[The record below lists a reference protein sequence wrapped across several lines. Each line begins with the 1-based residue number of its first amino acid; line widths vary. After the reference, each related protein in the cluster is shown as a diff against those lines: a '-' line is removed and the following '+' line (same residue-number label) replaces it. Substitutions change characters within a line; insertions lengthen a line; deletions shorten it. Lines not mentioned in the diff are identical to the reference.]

1 MSSQMVPS
9 TSVATNDS
17 GRRWSLAYMDVT
29 EPPSEFIVHQGQT
42 INQLDLSNNRISDLR
57 FLSEFPALTTLVLDH
72 NRISSHV
79 KIPRMP
85 HLHTLWVNHNR
96 IKNLGIFVS
105 MLAYSCPNLQYLSMM
120 NNEAAPSFF
129 NGGTFSQYQDFR
141 SESSV
146 GNHQRVNEAPSPNF
160 QKLTIVLLL
169 SIASTHTAYIMA
181 SPKGHIFLI
190 GIESQFA
197 VHNHHI
203 SLFLNYL

>member
-141 SESSV
+141 HFVISRLPKLQTLDYKTVTQEEREEAARIYGSTIRKQRRKSSKSERSS
-146 GNHQRVNEAPSPNF
+146 QS
-160 QKLTIVLLL
+160 
-169 SIASTHTAYIMA
+169 
-181 SPKGHIFLI
+181 
-190 GIESQFA
+190 
-197 VHNHHI
+197 
-203 SLFLNYL
+203 